1 MSKHLD
7 GRDAPADFECERL
20 GADVSLVDE
29 HEDGVV
35 LGSQSQS
42 EPRHVD
48 AALRLDARERPGDVL
63 ERKPHHGA
71 VVSHEREDLVVL
83 ERQVQLASRQGGD
96 PLEPQSQSDDGEG
109 VGFLLDDLENASGSN
124 LTVETSK
131 VLIFRLRRLKL
142 AKTHSILLYGRML
155 VFPTG
160 STTVPPL

>member
-1 MSKHLD
+1 MSRVD
-7 GRDAPADFECERL
+7 G
-20 GADVSLVDE
+20 
-29 HEDGVV
+29 HEGGVV
-35 LGSQSQS
+35 LGCQLQRGSRQSDVASRLDDGPLESQSRS
-42 EPRHVD
+42 
-48 AALRLDARERPGDVL
+48 G
-63 ERKPHHGA
+63 
-71 VVSHEREDLVVL
+71 
-83 ERQVQLASRQGGD
+83 
-96 PLEPQSQSDDGEG
+96 DGEG